1 MAPRKTAHA
10 AKKKRDQAEL
20 KNINAIQITIE
31 ASELNLQRLGALL
44 MFADPYTDV
53 KLVKALGPL
62 PWEEKG
68 ESPPQLEI
76 DRVAVQNAVTPLLVK
91 YVDTHGHD
99 STRILIESFGG
110 PKLRDLSDEQILGLY
125 NALAGEA
132 ASD

>member
-53 KLVKALGPL
+53 KLVKELGPL

-68 ESPPQLEI
+68 EAPPQLEI
-76 DRVAVQNAVTPLLVK
+76 DRVAVQNAVTPKLVT
-91 YVDTHGHD
+91 YLNEHGHD
-99 STRILIESFGG
+99 ATRALIESFGA

-132 ASD
+132 ASE